1 MDHGSA
7 ESVLKYVVSLN
18 PTGSSSMY
26 RLSWKRPVVG
36 KYGGGVI
43 TAQWSYEYRFEYPVP
58 LDGSRKPRRSPDAAA
73 HVCSRRK

>member
-1 MDHGSA
+1 
-7 ESVLKYVVSLN
+7 
-18 PTGSSSMY
+18 MY